1 VTAPSKNSNRNK
13 KQLELMKKILY
24 FALAALIAGCS
35 SEDESLLSNS
45 PLEKESSEVNLAEL
59 TSDVPI
65 EFGVVGGSAYVT
77 RGSIDETNTQDIP
90 DVRVFCLARRPI
102 MTGLAE
108 NRSITW
114 SKQSTIDLYNILG
127 VWQDNVR
134 AHVKA
139 TGAGTGKIVWDDPNE
154 MHYYPS
160 KDWYSYGFV
169 AFHPS
174 ADSIQYASSNL
185 IAFFTVDGNDDVF
198 YAKANNP
205 SADIESAYSSFF
217 YKDYPGAEQ
226 PYFDFKHMMAKLV
239 FKFKLK
245 DEPTTY
251 IYVDSVVI
259 ENYPNVAKLTIARR
273 PSNATDINAAS
284 GLNIHQ
290 PSSLKG
296 NYWLREKDDTSISG
310 KIDPIS
316 GTDYKYKLTT
326 SEITVGDGILLPP
339 VPSGASYS
347 DPKLRVYLKDDAG
360 NVYTTAEAM
369 TITCPS
375 GGWKGAKQYNI
386 NVTLKS
392 PVLIMSEARFDGWTS
407 VDEDI
412 EVSD

>member
-1 VTAPSKNSNRNK
+1 
-13 KQLELMKKILY
+13 
-24 FALAALIAGCS
+24 
-35 SEDESLLSNS
+35 
-45 PLEKESSEVNLAEL
+45 
-59 TSDVPI
+59 
-65 EFGVVGGSAYVT
+65 
-77 RGSIDETNTQDIP
+77 
-90 DVRVFCLARRPI
+90 

-226 PYFDFKHMMAKLV
+226 PYFDFKHLMAKLV

-245 DEPTTY
+245 DEPTTL
-251 IYVDSVVI
+251 IHVDSVAI
-259 ENYPNVAKLTIARR
+259 ENYPNAMSLTIARR
-273 PSNATDINAAS
+273 TSAATDIIEAGGGNVYK
-284 GLNIHQ
+284 

-296 NYWLREKDDTSISG
+296 NYWLREKDDSSISG
-310 KIDPIS
+310 KIDPTT
-316 GTDYKYKLTT
+316 GTDYKYNLTT
-326 SEITVGDGILLPP
+326 SEITVGDGILVPP
-339 VPSGASYS
+339 VPSGGSYS
-347 DPKLRVYLKDDAG
+347 NPKLRVYLKDDAG
-360 NVYTTAEAM
+360 NVYTTAEPM
-369 TITCPS
+369 VVTCPS
-375 GGWKGAKQYNI
+375 GGWKAAKQYNI

-392 PVLIMSEARFDGWTS
+392 PVLIMSEARIDGWTS